1 MSFFEVYK
9 KSVIKEFRNY
19 KSLGDKSFAQL
30 EADDFYKRSDEHS
43 NNIATII
50 FHMYGNML
58 SRWTDFFTT
67 DGEKNS
73 RNRDT
78 EFNEI
83 NFSKEDLLAKWEQ
96 GWKCLM
102 DIIENLE
109 EADLEKTI
117 YIRKEPHH
125 VIEAIN
131 RQIAHYSY
139 HVGQI
144 VYLAKEIKKDSFASL
159 SIPKNKSQEFNQKM
173 FGK

>member
-1 MSFFEVYK
+1 MSNLQYIESAKKEFEYYK
-9 KSVIKEFRNY
+9 K
-19 KSLGDKSFAQL
+19 LGEKTFAQL
-30 EADDFYKRSDEHS
+30 TDEQLFNQINSES
-43 NNIATII
+43 NCIATII
-50 FHMYGNML
+50 KHLRGNML
-58 SRWTDFFTT
+58 SRWTDFLTT
-67 DGEKNS
+67 DGEKEW
-73 RNRDT
+73 RNRDA
-78 EFNEI
+78 EFDEI
-83 NFSKEDLLAKWEQ
+83 NFSKEELLAKWEQ

-109 EADLEKTI
+109 EADLGKTI

-144 VYLAKEIKKDSFASL
+144 VYLSKEIKKDSFASL
-159 SIPKNKSQEFNQKM
+159 SIPKNKSKDFNDKM

>member
-1 MSFFEVYK
+1 
-9 KSVIKEFRNY
+9 
-19 KSLGDKSFAQL
+19 
-30 EADDFYKRSDEHS
+30 
-43 NNIATII
+43 
-50 FHMYGNML
+50 
-58 SRWTDFFTT
+58 
-67 DGEKNS
+67 
-73 RNRDT
+73 
-78 EFNEI
+78 
-83 NFSKEDLLAKWEQ
+83 
-96 GWKCLM
+96 M

-144 VYLAKEIKKDSFASL
+144 VYLSKEIKKDSFASL
-159 SIPKNKSQEFNQKM
+159 SIPKNKSKDFNDKM